1 MAECNATS
9 ATSEMTGRER
19 VATSLA
25 HREPDRVPLDIGATN
40 ATGIHLHAYRALR
53 RAVEGTDPTE
63 VDVPLLNPISGCVI
77 PEEPILRA
85 LNVDVRGYIPR
96 SRSGTVHSDDAGKYV
111 IDELGAQWVS
121 AAGELYFDQR
131 TGCHPLAEWP
141 AEADVA
147 QYPWPEGGGCLSPEE
162 LGGWLDARPGDCATA
177 IGDPVGGIL
186 FAGIRLRGFAQFMV
200 DLLRNPKLACGLMDR
215 VTEIRIQYWD
225 AVFEIAG
232 GRIDVVV
239 LEEDLGGQDRLLVSP
254 DTYRR
259 LIKPRHKR
267 LLTHIRDRRGPST
280 RIMFHSDGAIFE
292 LIPDLIELGV
302 DVLNPIQT
310 SATGMDPRRLKQRF
324 GKELAFWGGGV
335 DVQSTLVR
343 GTVDDVRAEVCDRV
357 ESLAPGGGFVFS
369 ATQNMQ
375 PDVSPRNIEAMVEAL
390 LRCGSYA

>member
-1 MAECNATS
+1 MAERDATS
-9 ATSEMTGRER
+9 AKSKMIGRER
-19 VATSLA
+19 VVTSLA
-25 HREPDRVPLDIGATN
+25 HQKPDRVPLDIGATN
-40 ATGIHLHAYRALR
+40 ATGIHLGAYRELR
-53 RAVEGTDPTE
+53 RVVEGADAAE
-63 VDVPLLNPISGCVI
+63 ADVPLLNPISGCVI
-77 PEEPILRA
+77 PEEWILRA
-85 LNVDVRGYIPR
+85 LSVDVRGYIPR
-96 SRSGTVHSDDAGKYV
+96 ARSGAVHLRDGSQYV

-121 AAGELYFDQR
+121 SAGELYFDQR
-131 TGCHPLAEWP
+131 TGCHPLNQWAGD
-141 AEADVA
+141 ADVKN
-147 QYPWPEGGGCLSPEE
+147 YPWPKGEECLTSEA
-162 LGGWLDARPGDCATA
+162 LGGWLDACPADCATA

-186 FAGIRLRGFAQFMV
+186 FAGIRLRGFARFMV

-225 AVFEIAG
+225 AVFEIGG

-267 LLTHIRDRRGPST
+267 LLAFIRSRGGPST

-310 SATGMDPRRLKQRF
+310 SAAGMEPRTLKKRF
-324 GKELAFWGGGV
+324 GKDLAFWGGGV

-343 GTVDDVRAEVCDRV
+343 GTAADVRAEVCGSI
-357 ESLAPGGGFVFS
+357 EALAPGGGFVFS

-375 PDVSPRNIEAMVEAL
+375 PDVPPRNIEAMVEAL
-390 LRCGSYA
+390 LRYGSYT